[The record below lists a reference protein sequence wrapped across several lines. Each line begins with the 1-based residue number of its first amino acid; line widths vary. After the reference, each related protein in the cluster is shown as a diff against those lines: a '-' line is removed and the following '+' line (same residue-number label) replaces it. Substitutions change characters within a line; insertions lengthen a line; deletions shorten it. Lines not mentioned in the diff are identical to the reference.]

1 MAISK
6 KERRFSIWIG
16 IAIGVA
22 VSSML
27 VRFALNKKTEQIKE
41 RPGNYKSLT
50 TAVNGSPFAPIPN
63 EITKHI
69 PHGIVV
75 YFEGNHTTG
84 QKSWII
90 ESAGS
95 FRSERLFIEAK
106 EMDVLGNNTEKNF
119 NFHRASELYLLPC
132 IGVSVEDF
140 EKAIDSDKFKVIG
153 KNSNTGEWILQVKD
167 FSPNGL
173 RNSIKL
179 IREMNTFIA
188 GVRMIPWKPSM

>member
-27 VRFALNKKTEQIKE
+27 VRFALNKKAEQTKE

-50 TAVNGSPFAPIPN
+50 TAGNGSPFAPIPI
-63 EITKHI
+63 EITNYI

-95 FRSERLFIEAK
+95 FRSERLFIIAQENAAL
-106 EMDVLGNNTEKNF
+106 ENNTTKNI

-132 IGVSVEDF
+132 KGVSIEDF
-140 EKAIDSDKFKVIG
+140 EKAIDPDSFKVIG
-153 KNSNTGEWILQVKD
+153 KNSNTGEWILQVKN
-167 FSPNGL
+167 FSPDGL
-173 RNSIKL
+173 RSSIKL
-179 IREMNTFIA
+179 IKEMNTFISE
-188 GVRMIPWKPSM
+188 VRMIPWKPSI

>member
-1 MAISK
+1 
-6 KERRFSIWIG
+6 
-16 IAIGVA
+16 
-22 VSSML
+22 
-27 VRFALNKKTEQIKE
+27 
-41 RPGNYKSLT
+41 
-50 TAVNGSPFAPIPN
+50 
-63 EITKHI
+63 
-69 PHGIVV
+69 
-75 YFEGNHTTG
+75 
-84 QKSWII
+84 
-90 ESAGS
+90 
-95 FRSERLFIEAK
+95 
-106 EMDVLGNNTEKNF
+106 MDVLGNNTEKNF

-132 IGVSVEDF
+132 NGVSVEDF

>member
-106 EMDVLGNNTEKNF
+106 EDVLGNNTEKNF